1 MLMIWLKNQ
10 LLKNAIN
17 LQKLLNMILDRFRI
31 DGKLYCKEVSNV
43 DAKKEINKLS
53 TQQTISVFVLLFSSS
68 FYFYLYVFTM
78 KRFIQY

>member
-31 DGKLYCKEVSNV
+31 DGNLYGKEVSNV
-43 DAKKEINKLS
+43 DAK
-53 TQQTISVFVLLFSSS
+53 
-68 FYFYLYVFTM
+68 
-78 KRFIQY
+78 